1 MIFTAKAASNATPTK
16 IENTGVPAAS
26 QENLS
31 MQAQAISDGEVD
43 AELKARGATDVEM
56 EKSNKESFD
65 LARNQEGTPM

>member
-1 MIFTAKAASNATPTK
+1 
-16 IENTGVPAAS
+16 
-26 QENLS
+26 

-56 EKSNKESFD
+56 KKSNKESFH